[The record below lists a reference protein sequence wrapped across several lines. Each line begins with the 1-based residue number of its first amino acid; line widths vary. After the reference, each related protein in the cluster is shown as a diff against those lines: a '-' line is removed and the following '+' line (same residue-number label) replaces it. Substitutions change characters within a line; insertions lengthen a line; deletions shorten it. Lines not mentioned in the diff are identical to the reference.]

1 MKIDRPLGAPY
12 TPRVMAAHAPLSY
25 HSRKAL
31 WGLFFIT
38 PWVIGFL
45 LFQLLPIVSSLLMS
59 FAKYDIITPAKFIG
73 FGNFVYMIK
82 DPLFATSLLN
92 TLYYVAMSVP
102 FRVVVSLFLAMLLD
116 RGLPGTGIF
125 RTIYYL
131 PSVTAGV
138 AISALWKHIYQP
150 NFGGLNSLLRVFGVA
165 GPNWLFDTTWALPA
179 LMFMGTWVS
188 AGRYM
193 VIFLAGL
200 QGVPQHL
207 YESAEIDGASRWQQF
222 YGITLPL
229 LTPTVYLV
237 SILTVIQSFMVFTHA
252 YIMTN
257 GGPANATLV
266 SILYIYRKG
275 FEDFQM
281 GYASAQAWV
290 LFVII
295 LIITL
300 VQKQMEK
307 YVYYES
313 AGGAS

>member
-1 MKIDRPLGAPY
+1 MTAR
-12 TPRVMAAHAPLSY
+12 AHFTY

-31 WGLFFIT
+31 WGVFFIT

-45 LFQLLPIVSSLLMS
+45 LFQLLPILSSLVMS
-59 FAKYDIITPAKFIG
+59 FAKYDIITPMKFIG
-73 FGNFVYMIK
+73 FGNFSYMLK
-82 DPLFATSLLN
+82 DELWRTSLLN
-92 TLYYVAMSVP
+92 TLYYVGMSLP

-116 RGLPGTGIF
+116 RGLPGTGVF

-138 AISALWKHIYQP
+138 AISALWRHIYQP
-150 NFGGLNSLLRVFGVA
+150 NFGAINSMLRVFGIN
-165 GPNWLFDTTWALPA
+165 GPNWLFDMNWALPA
-179 LMFMGTWVS
+179 IMFMGTWVS

-200 QGVPQHL
+200 QSVPGHL
-207 YESAEIDGASRWQQF
+207 YESAEIDGASWWQKF
-222 YGITLPL
+222 FGITLPL

-290 LFVII
+290 LFLII

-300 VQKQMEK
+300 VQKRMEK